1 MNSMRR
7 YKICIC
13 SVILGELES
22 FRNYKGLSIIFSK
35 ILDAILSF
43 TKMRIFLIPLSIAF
57 SNPKVLGFLFLRK
70 ITFSTWRLKCELLH
84 ELEKIVGNLLDML
97 RKLYMNGTVVY
108 SRKFLAFLRLNKFLG
123 NLCFSEQIFYENSFW
138 VPLFKKYLSANS

>member
-1 MNSMRR
+1 MNSKRR

-43 TKMRIFLIPLSIAF
+43 TKVRIFLIPLSIAF
-57 SNPKVLGFLFLRK
+57 SNPKVFPKKNSLLNLETKMR
-70 ITFSTWRLKCELLH
+70 IIELK
-84 ELEKIVGNLLDML
+84 KIVGNLLDML
-97 RKLYMNGTVVY
+97 QKLYMNGTVFY
-108 SRKFLAFLRLNKFLG
+108 SRNF
-123 NLCFSEQIFYENSFW
+123 
-138 VPLFKKYLSANS
+138 

>member
-1 MNSMRR
+1 MHSKRR

-43 TKMRIFLIPLSIAF
+43 TEVRIFLIRLSIAF
-57 SNPKVLGFLFLRK
+57 SNPKVLLLLFLRK
-70 ITFSTWRLKCELLH
+70 LNSLLNLETKMRTIELK
-84 ELEKIVGNLLDML
+84 KIVRNLLGML

-108 SRKFLAFLRLNKFLG
+108 SRNF
-123 NLCFSEQIFYENSFW
+123 
-138 VPLFKKYLSANS
+138 